1 MNPAIQCIVLLAC
14 ISICSSAAIK
24 NCQCVRTSLAIRRYL
39 IIDVKEEP
47 PRPYCSRSEV
57 IVTLK
62 DKRKVCLD
70 PKSQFT
76 KILLQTSRMIKASQ
90 NPSITATAATSSVIK
105 Q

>member
-24 NCQCVRTSLAIRRYL
+24 KCQCVRTSQAIHPSL
-39 IIDVKEEP
+39 IIDVTETP

-57 IVTLK
+57 IVILK

-76 KILLQTSRMIKASQ
+76 RILLTSRTIKASQ
-90 NPSITATAATSSVIK
+90 NHSKTTTAATSSVIK

>member
-14 ISICSSAAIK
+14 ISICSSVAIK
-24 NCQCVRTSLAIRRYL
+24 NCQCVRTSQAIRRSL
-39 IIDVKEEP
+39 IIDVKVEP

-62 DKRKVCLD
+62 DERKVCLD

-76 KILLQTSRMIKASQ
+76 IRLLLNSRMIKASQ
-90 NPSITATAATSSVIK
+90 NPSITTTAATSSVIK